1 MITLLK
7 EANEF
12 YPEYLKA
19 HSNKFNRFLHF
30 VGASQFFVLFVIGL
44 ATSNFWLLALAIFL
58 GYLLPG
64 LGHHYLQHNESF
76 RKTKPVLCVIC
87 ATRLYFDTL
96 FLQVSKKMKNI
107 KAAF

>member
-1 MITLLK
+1 MTILK
-7 EANEF
+7 QANQF

-19 HSNKFNRFLHF
+19 HNNKLNRFLHF
-30 VGASQFFVLFVIGL
+30 VGATQFFVICIIAF
-44 ATSNFWLLALAIFL
+44 ATHQYWLLALAIFL

-87 ATRLYFDTL
+87 ATKLYFDTL
-96 FLQVSKKMKNI
+96 FLQISPKMKHI
-107 KAAF
+107 